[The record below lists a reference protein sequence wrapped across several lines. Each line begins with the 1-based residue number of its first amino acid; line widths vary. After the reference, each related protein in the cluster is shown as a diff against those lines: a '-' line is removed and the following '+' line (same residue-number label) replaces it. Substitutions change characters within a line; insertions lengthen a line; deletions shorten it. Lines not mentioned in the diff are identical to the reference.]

1 MLKYK
6 TEWTGR
12 ILIEVDRFYPSSK
25 LCNCCGYKYHG
36 LKLSERTWLCPK
48 CGVTHDRDLNAA
60 INIRNEGKK
69 ILSSI
74 VASNNEKKI
83 GHRLSEFTLVD
94 NPTMDDKGV
103 IPLKSSGWK
112 KQEDEDLCNF
122 VQV

>member
-12 ILIEVDRFYPSSK
+12 MLIEVDRYFPSSK
-25 LCNCCGYKYHG
+25 LCSNCGYKYKD
-36 LKLSERTWLCPK
+36 LKLSERTWLCPE
-48 CGVTHDRDLNAA
+48 CNTLHERDLNAA
-60 INIRNEGKK
+60 INIKKEGERILNLNKK
-69 ILSSI
+69 Q
-74 VASNNEKKI
+74 I